1 MFKPFVPPI
10 KYEEAKEQ
18 AIDILTQMTL
28 DEKVSM
34 IVGHNMFFT
43 KGLERFNVPSMY
55 MSDASQGVNIRKELD
70 DQLEKSV
77 AFPCS
82 IALASTWN
90 KELTFTYAKSI
101 GEECRACLLYT
112 SPSPR
117 DRG

>member
-10 KYEEAKEQ
+10 KYEEAKEH
-18 AIDILTQMTL
+18 AIDMLTQMTL

-43 KGLERFNVPSMY
+43 KGLEKFNVPSMY
-55 MSDASQGVNIRKELD
+55 MSDASQGVNIRKDLD

-82 IALASTWN
+82 IALALS
-90 KELTFTYAKSI
+90 LI
-101 GEECRACLLYT
+101 HI
-112 SPSPR
+112 
-117 DRG
+117 

>member
-1 MFKPFVPPI
+1 MFKPFAPPI

-18 AIDILTQMTL
+18 AIEILGQMTL
-28 DEKVSM
+28 DEKISM

-43 KGLERFNVPSMY
+43 KGLERFNLPAMY

-82 IALASTWN
+82 IALASTCMLN
-90 KELTFTYAKSI
+90 PLGKSVELGK
-101 GEECRACLLYT
+101 
-112 SPSPR
+112 
-117 DRG
+117 